1 MCRFYRRRQWLDWPV
16 PRALDVLFPLPLGAL
31 TYQEPLSGGRIG
43 LGQRVVA
50 PWHGGTKVGV
60 TVAERDV
67 DPGRGLE
74 LKHLVGALEAEA
86 WLRPWALT
94 AIDVVART
102 SGLPSGLVL
111 ATLALP
117 GFAPDLEHVV
127 RAHPEAAELL
137 VEEGMSGLPE
147 LGEWLPADAVPASVL
162 DLLRRQGLVDERV
175 AERLRTRRVLVP
187 VAAPDAGLAA
197 KRSANQRAA
206 LELLHEVGSAE
217 SAAALARDA
226 GVSESAVRNLVAKGY
241 AAYADVPVEAPAIL
255 IEPGEEG
262 LALEDVPAAAV
273 PPAEGGAV
281 VGGTRGQRLAAVAPL
296 LHADFAAGRS
306 AIVIAPELAQAAAA
320 AAALARELPVQYLTG
335 GFDEASRRRAWAELS
350 GIGPTVVVGTFAA
363 LLAPVAD
370 LGRVVLL
377 DAGSGSYKLLSGSRS
392 HVARL
397 AAQVARAA
405 SVPLT
410 RTDVALSPDVLHSL
424 DAGALRSLP
433 LPDFRLHVADMRESS
448 GWPIHPDLQLTL
460 GQVAERGRQAVV
472 LAPRRGFSGAFGCRS
487 CGWSAPCPN
496 CDLTLR
502 FHQRDGRLRCHQCGH
517 EESLPDVCPNCASEE
532 LEPLK
537 GAGTEWIVGQLAKAL
552 PGVQVL
558 RYDRDHRDDLGGLY
572 AGQPGVIVGTTAV
585 LRLAPLPHLSLLA
598 VTSFEAQLFQAD
610 YRAEEEALR
619 TLLQLIELAPPRRT
633 LLVVQSFVPDHDVL
647 EALASD
653 SREAAVTVLVGRQL
667 ERRRRF
673 GYPPFTT
680 LAKVQF
686 AGKDRTAAREAA
698 AKAAD
703 ALLLSGARDGEVLGP
718 EAAPIERLK
727 GRYSFNL
734 LLRAEDETRMES
746 LLATLPRRFPGATV
760 RIDVDPRELGELLD

>member
-1 MCRFYRRRQWLDWPV
+1 M
-16 PRALDVLFPLPLGAL
+16 PRALDVLFPLPLDAL
-31 TYQEPLSGGRIG
+31 TYLEPLSGGRIG

-74 LKHLVGALEAEA
+74 LRHIVGALEADP

-94 AIDVVART
+94 AVDVVARS

-117 GFAPDLEHVV
+117 GLAPELAHVV
-127 RAHPEAAELL
+127 RIHPEAAELL
-137 VEEGMSGLPE
+137 AEEGVAAQLE
-147 LGEWLPADAVPASVL
+147 LGEWVAAETVPAAVL
-162 DLLRRQGLVDERV
+162 ELLRRQGLVDERV
-175 AERLRTRRVLVP
+175 SERQRTRRVLVP
-187 VAAPDAGLAA
+187 VSAPDAALAA
-197 KRSANQRAA
+197 KRSSNQRAA
-206 LELLHEVGSAE
+206 LELLLELGSAD

-226 GVSESAVRNLVAKGY
+226 GVSESAVRGLVAKGY
-241 AAYADVPVEAPAIL
+241 ATYADVPVEAPAIL
-255 IEPGEEG
+255 TEPSEEG
-262 LALEDVPAAAV
+262 QLEAV
-273 PPAEGGAV
+273 PPAVVPPPGGGAV
-281 VGGTRGQRLAAVAPL
+281 VGGSRRQRLSAVAPL
-296 LHADFAAGRS
+296 LKADVEAGKS
-306 AIVIAPELAQAAAA
+306 AIVIAPEVTQAAAA

-335 GFDEASRRRAWAELS
+335 GFDEASRRRAWGEL
-350 GIGPTVVVGTFAA
+350 GNIGPTVVVGTFAA
-363 LLAPVAD
+363 LLAPVSE

-410 RTDVALSPDVLHSL
+410 RTDVAVSPEILHSL

-433 LPDFRLHVADMRESS
+433 LPDFRLHVADMREGS

-472 LAPRRGFSGAFGCRS
+472 LAPRRGFSGAFGCRA

-517 EESLPDVCPNCASEE
+517 DEGLPDVCPSCGGAE

-537 GAGTEWIVGQLAKAL
+537 GAGTEWIVGQLVRAL
-552 PGVQVL
+552 PGVPVL
-558 RYDRDHRDDLGGLY
+558 RYDRDHRDDLGVIY
-572 AGQPGVIVGTTAV
+572 AGESGIVVGTTAV
-585 LRLAPLPHLSLLA
+585 LRLERLPNLSLLA
-598 VTSFEAQLFQAD
+598 VTSFEAHLFQAD

-619 TLLQLIELAPPRRT
+619 TLLQLTELSPPRRT
-633 LLVVQSFVPDHDVL
+633 LLVVQSFVPDHAVL
-647 EALASD
+647 EALSAA
-653 SREAAVTVLVGRQL
+653 SRESAVAVLVGRQL

-686 AGKDRTAAREAA
+686 AGKDRSAARDAA

-703 ALLLSGARDGEVLGP
+703 ALLLAGARDGEVLGP
-718 EAAPIERLK
+718 EAAPVERIRS
-727 GRYSFNL
+727 RYSFNL
-734 LLRAEDETRMES
+734 LLKAEDETRLES
-746 LLATLPRRFPGATV
+746 LLAALPRRFPGATV